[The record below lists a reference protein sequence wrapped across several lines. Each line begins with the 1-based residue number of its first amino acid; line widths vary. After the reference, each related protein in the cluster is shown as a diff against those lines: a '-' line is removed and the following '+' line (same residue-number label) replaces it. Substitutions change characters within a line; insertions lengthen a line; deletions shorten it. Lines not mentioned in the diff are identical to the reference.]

1 MKRRAAD
8 CEEVT
13 IASVWPEDQSR
24 MWWTAASSDSTTA
37 AAMSYER
44 YSVSQ
49 SSNDAST
56 TVAGDPSASSSTRSS
71 PCTVT
76 PASASAASARG
87 RNAAAMSW
95 CTSSVSAALQ
105 TLGRCALELTRM
117 STAMSRS
124 ASAST
129 YTWQLPVPVSIT
141 GTVDSSTTVRIS
153 DAPPRGIST
162 STMPRARISSRTD
175 SRLSPG
181 TSCTASAG
189 SPEPPTASRRTFT
202 RAALEADAEDE
213 PRSSTA
219 LPDLRQRAAA
229 STVTFGRAS

>member
-1 MKRRAAD
+1 M
-8 CEEVT
+8 

-24 MWWTAASSDSTTA
+24 MCATADSRDSTTA

-49 SSNDAST
+49 SSGVAAT
-56 TVAGDPSASSSTRSS
+56 TVALDPSARASTRSS

-76 PASASAASARG
+76 PASASASRARG
-87 RNAAAMSW
+87 RKSAAMSLW
-95 CTSSVSAALQ
+95 TRRVSAELH
-105 TLGRCALELTRM
+105 TLGRCALELTRI
-117 STAMSRS
+117 STAMARS
-124 ASAST
+124 VCAST
-129 YTWQLPVPVSIT
+129 YTWQLPVPVSMT
-141 GTVDSSTTVRIS
+141 GTVDSSTTVRIRE
-153 DAPPRGIST
+153 APPRGMST
-162 STMPRARISSRTD
+162 STRPRARISSRTE

-189 SPEPPTASRRTFT
+189 SPDPPTASRSTRTS
-202 RAALEADAEDE
+202 AVLEAYADEE

-219 LPDLRQRAAA
+219 LPDLRQSAAA